1 MRGRGGSRWL
11 GGRRSR
17 WTDAALVTVGLAVP
31 CGLAALWMRVP
42 AFYPATVDGRAAAI
56 ATARTDIGIAA
67 VALVVLAGMV
77 IALAET
83 CRTSAHARNAD
94 RRTREQEL
102 AGQLIER
109 YTRAVDQLGADTVD
123 VRLGGIYALERI
135 ARSSP
140 EDHPTVVEVLSA
152 FVREHAVAA
161 RSDAQPAAAG
171 VHSGALGDENGSCGA
186 PTGSCGASTAGGPDT
201 DVQAAITVLGRLPH
215 REGVPRADLVGT
227 DLAGA
232 QLART
237 DLARARLAGTNLSG
251 ACLIETNLTRAELI
265 GVNLRDAQLDGAELT
280 GALLDRAVLRG
291 ARLVGADLTGAWLDG
306 ADLTGA
312 RSLTQEQLEAA
323 HGDAATTLPEG
334 LTPPESWP
342 ASWSAD
348 TALPL

>member
-1 MRGRGGSRWL
+1 MRGRGGSRRLDGWR
-11 GGRRSR
+11 GR
-17 WTDAALVTVGLAVP
+17 WTDAGLVTVGLAVL
-31 CGLAALWMRVP
+31 CGLVALWMRVP
-42 AFYPATVDGRAAAI
+42 AFYPATVDAGRAGAI
-56 ATARTDIGIAA
+56 AATRTDIGIAA
-67 VALVVLAGMV
+67 VALVVLAGMM
-77 IALAET
+77 IGLAET
-83 CRTSAHARNAD
+83 CRANAHARDAD
-94 RRTREQEL
+94 RRTWEREL

-109 YTRAVDQLGADTVD
+109 YTRAVDQLGSDTLD

-161 RSDAQPAAAG
+161 RPDAKPAAAG
-171 VHSGALGDENGSCGA
+171 VHAGALGDENGSCGV
-186 PTGSCGASTAGGPDT
+186 PTAGGPDT

-215 REGVPRADLVGT
+215 REGVSRADLVGA
-227 DLAGA
+227 DLTGA
-232 QLART
+232 QLGRA
-237 DLARARLAGTNLSG
+237 DLARARLAGTDLSG
-251 ACLIETNLTRAELI
+251 ACLVETNLTRAELI
-265 GVNLRDAQLDGAELT
+265 GVNLRGAQLDGAELT

-342 ASWSAD
+342 ASWPAD
-348 TALPL
+348 VAFPL